1 MIAEEGDLAN
11 IFVYDYC
18 NNMNDLINNNSN
30 WHAEVWWQGKAQ
42 QTQTKK
48 HSQQNSTEHSQNQF
62 IVLFPWKEL
71 LKKTITTF
79 LEEDIQCDEV
89 IYVSEN

>member
-11 IFVYDYC
+11 IFVDDYC
-18 NNMNDLINNNSN
+18 NNMNKILLIT
-30 WHAEVWWQGKAQ
+30 
-42 QTQTKK
+42 TQTGRSLVARHNRHKQK
-48 HSQQNSTEHSQNQF
+48 NNSQQNSTEHPQNQF

-89 IYVSEN
+89 ICI

>member
-18 NNMNDLINNNSN
+18 NNMNKTLLIT
-30 WHAEVWWQGKAQ
+30 
-42 QTQTKK
+42 TQTGRSLVARQGTDTNKK
-48 HSQQNSTEHSQNQF
+48 HNSQQNSTEHPQNQF

-71 LKKTITTF
+71 LKKNITTYLF
-79 LEEDIQCDEV
+79 RRRY
-89 IYVSEN
+89 IYTM